1 MFLFYDNIE
10 RNLLNTLKIEELKYN
25 LEKDFV

>member
-10 RNLLNTLKIEELKYN
+10 RNLRNTLKIEELKYN